1 MIYFVSEFSV
11 VDIRLLPRDR
21 RGEVIYPNIPK
32 EKGIFA
38 LFMLF
43 IIIFNFWNSFW
54 RYFCDHVLSR
64 PTLPDV
70 PPGEA
75 PGPATN
81 LTLDQEAGGWVL
93 RWIGPKVSCPT
104 KNSLSDK
111 SIMSILIYSLQ
122 KEGKEDPNLRY
133 YTVQIKK
140 DKDDEEWQPL
150 SDQKIDVDEASY
162 LSEFC

>member
-54 RYFCDHVLSR
+54 RYFCDRIKPTNSSR
-64 PTLPDV
+64 CSAWRGTGSGYELD
-70 PPGEA
+70 PGSGSWRLGA
-75 PGPATN
+75 P
-81 LTLDQEAGGWVL
+81 LDRAQG
-93 RWIGPKVSCPT
+93 I
-104 KNSLSDK
+104 
-111 SIMSILIYSLQ
+111 
-122 KEGKEDPNLRY
+122 
-133 YTVQIKK
+133 
-140 DKDDEEWQPL
+140 QP
-150 SDQKIDVDEASY
+150 
-162 LSEFC
+162 